1 MKVELIE
8 NAIDS
13 LQIAMNAFT
22 IWNNEFESKH
32 NFRNLTQRKIDH
44 QWGNA

>member
-32 NFRNLTQRKIDH
+32 NFRFSESYRCTSIL
-44 QWGNA
+44 ASL